1 MAQIIDIN
9 DYKLLKELENNS
21 DKIMQ
26 QREFFI
32 NFYGFLNRNLN
43 NEFDEILM
51 EFDDMFTDLI
61 LRHKINRLVVNYF
74 HIPMVTF
81 MVTVFIKNSDLAVH
95 FPDLASIENNEN
107 QLMFKNTLMKI
118 IKAYTEDEVVPY
130 DSLELELDLNRVIK
144 RFYVSLLTIIPQKIV
159 LI

>member
-1 MAQIIDIN
+1 MAQIIDLN
-9 DYKLLKELENNS
+9 DYKLSKELENNS
-21 DKIMQ
+21 DRVMQ

-43 NEFDEILM
+43 NEFDEVLM
-51 EFDDMFTDLI
+51 EFDDMFIDMVLK
-61 LRHKINRLVVNYF
+61 HGMNRMVVNYF

-95 FPDLASIENNEN
+95 FPELASIENDDN
-107 QLMFKNTLMKI
+107 QLMFKNTLFRI
-118 IKAYTEDEVVPY
+118 ITAYSQDDHINFNEI
-130 DSLELELDLNRVIK
+130 ELEMDLNRIIR